1 MGLSDILIHAANF
14 AAPALALALLL
25 PLAGR
30 LVFGPARRAPGWW
43 VQVAVNALVG
53 MLALTLCLW
62 AFGRD
67 GKMAAYGALVLAVAS
82 SQWLLLRGWRR

>member
-1 MGLSDILIHAANF
+1 M
-14 AAPALALALLL
+14 APAFALAFLL

-30 LVFGPARRAPGWW
+30 WVFGRGRATPAWW

-53 MLALTLCLW
+53 VLALALCLW

-67 GKMAAYGALVLAVAS
+67 GKMAAYGALVLAVVS